1 MAQVFISYSASD
13 EEKALA
19 IYEVLRQE
27 GISCW
32 IAAREI
38 SAGSNWGDAIVDAIR
53 SCRAVVLVLS
63 ESAGRS
69 RNVRDELR
77 QAFDHE
83 KTVIPFRVEAF
94 SLSGELDLMLR
105 RVHWL
110 EAFDG
115 PPEEHLKRLTEA
127 VKRAV
132 VDVPPSQYPRD
143 EVLRTSRQEF
153 KADRGRGGLL
163 RWAGV
168 GLVALALVGFASRR
182 MLGGRSN
189 DGCSEEATRRIRLTS
204 SGSYQRY
211 YLCSRRFFV
220 ERVLDARAS
229 DEQCQVRLARA
240 QDGGSVKLSKV
251 LSLVVPGRPA
261 TWSQSVEAMDRQ
273 LSIALVGV
281 ERTQCEIDLTVR

>member
-1 MAQVFISYSASD
+1 MAQVFISYSAD
-13 EEKALA
+13 DAEKALA
-19 IYEVLRQE
+19 IYEVLKQE

-38 SAGSNWGDAIVDAIR
+38 PAGSNWGDAIVDAIR

-63 ESAGRS
+63 RSAGRS
-69 RNVRDELR
+69 HNVRDELR

-115 PPEEHLKRLTEA
+115 PPEEHLKRLTES

-132 VDVPPSQYPRD
+132 VDVPPSQHLRD
-143 EVLRTSRQEF
+143 EDLRTSRQEPELD
-153 KADRGRGGLL
+153 KRRGGLV
-163 RWAGV
+163 RWTGV
-168 GLVALALVGFASRR
+168 GLVALVLAGFASQR
-182 MLGGRSN
+182 MLQGRARRA
-189 DGCSEEATRRIRLTS
+189 CSDEATRRIRLTS

-220 ERVLDARAS
+220 ERVLDPRAT

-251 LSLVVPGRPA
+251 LSLVVPGRP
-261 TWSQSVEAMDRQ
+261 TSWSQSVEAMDRH

-281 ERTQCEIDLTVR
+281 ERTQCEIELTVR